1 MKALKILFLFFIAVT
16 LLTGCFKVETTVKIN
31 KDGSGKI
38 FQTVM
43 MSKMFVEMI
52 SQFAGSFGDSS
63 STEEFS
69 LFDEEKFIESAKEFG
84 GGVQYVDGEYVS
96 EDGWEGFRAEYTFDD
111 LNKIRLEPEPDDKVS
126 IGMEEQDVEEED
138 SEYYFFKFIEGD
150 VAEVIIDRPEIEKDI
165 DAEETEVEG
174 NNDEF
179 NEVFLKMMDGMRV
192 DIVLEFEGEIVE
204 TNATHVEGSKVTLLA
219 MDFGE
224 IVKNKE
230 TLEMLKKSQPD
241 EIEDLEAFVEK
252 IPGMKLE
259 LKKPVSVK
267 FK

>member
-1 MKALKILFLFFIAVT
+1 MKNLKILFLFFIAVT
-16 LLTGCFKVETTVKIN
+16 FLTGCFKVETTVKIN

-43 MSKMFVEMI
+43 ISKTFVEMI
-52 SQFAGSFGDSS
+52 SQFSGSYGDSS
-63 STEEFS
+63 SAQDFS
-69 LFDEEKFIESAKEFG
+69 LFDEEEFIESAKEFG
-84 GGVQYVDGEYVS
+84 SGVQYVNGENVS
-96 EDGWEGFRAEYTFDD
+96 ENGWEGFKTEYTFND
-111 LNKIRLEPEPDDKVS
+111 LNTIHLEWEPDDKVS
-126 IGMEEQDVEEED
+126 IGKEEYKVEEED
-138 SEYYFFKFIEGD
+138 AEYYFFKFIEGD

-165 DAEETEVEG
+165 DDEEIEVED
-174 NNDEF
+174 NNEEF
-179 NEVFLKMMDGMRV
+179 NEVFLKMMEGMRI

-204 TNATHVEGSKVTLLA
+204 TNATHIEGSSITILA

-230 TLEMLKKSQPD
+230 TLEMLKKSPPN
-241 EIEDLEAFVEK
+241 EIEDLEIFVEK

-259 LKKPVSVK
+259 LKKPVTVK